1 MTAQANTA
9 PEAPAGANPPTGGEI
24 AVEALIANGVDTLF
38 ALPGVQLDHLFNAL
52 HGAQDRL
59 RVIHSRHEQGVA
71 YMALGYAMASGK
83 VGAYAVVPG
92 PGFLNTGAA
101 LSTAY
106 ATHAPVLAVV
116 GQIVTGAIGQGGGE
130 LHELPDQGAIIA
142 GLTRWSGAAM
152 EADAVAGV
160 MDGAFAALASGKAPA
175 GVELPANVLKNRA
188 SEGVEIAA
196 AVAPAPS
203 AGEPELIARAAKMLA
218 GAKAPLIWIGSGALD
233 CREQLVAL
241 SRRLG
246 APVACHLQGRGV
258 MRSDDPWGVGMW
270 EGRKLWADADVILAV
285 GTRLHSMRKRWG
297 VEGREIIRIDHDPA
311 QFARGE
317 APTLAIEAEAGAA
330 LTALVAAVQAEPAPE
345 GVEARQA
352 HVAEL
357 KTAKA
362 MEFEEKLAPQM
373 AYLRAIRAALP
384 EDAAVVCD
392 YTQIGYAATGALPV
406 DLPRRLITPGYQG
419 TLGFGYATTLG
430 VKVALP
436 DTPVVGLCGDGGFL
450 FTGNEIATAVQF
462 GINAVGVI
470 FADGAYGNVRRMQA
484 NLHGGKMIST
494 ELRNPDFVAY
504 AESFGAE
511 ARRVDSPEGL
521 EEALRWAITRPGPTI
536 IEVTMPVL
544 PDPWALLE
552 PA

>member
-1 MTAQANTA
+1 MTEDAAA
-9 PEAPAGANPPTGGEI
+9 LANPPTGGEI

-59 RVIHSRHEQGVA
+59 RVIHARHEQGVA
-71 YMALGYAMASGK
+71 YMALGYAMATGK

-106 ATHAPVLAVV
+106 ATHAPVLAVI
-116 GQIVTGAIGQGGGE
+116 GQIVTGAIGKGGGE
-130 LHELPDQGAIIA
+130 LHELPDQGAILA

-152 EADAVAGV
+152 SADEVAGV
-160 MDGAFAALASGKAPA
+160 MDGAFASLASGRAPA
-175 GVELPANVLKNRA
+175 GVELPADVLKNRA
-188 SEGVEIAA
+188 SEGVEVVPAAPPAPGAGDPALIEKAA
-196 AVAPAPS
+196 A
-203 AGEPELIARAAKMLA
+203 MLA
-218 GAKAPLIWIGSGALD
+218 GAKAPLIWIGGGALE
-233 CREQLVAL
+233 CREQLTAL

-270 EGRKLWADADVILAV
+270 EGRKLWAGADVVLAV
-285 GTRLHSMRKRWG
+285 GTRLHNMRRRWG
-297 VEGREIIRIDHDPA
+297 VEGKEIIRIDLDPA
-311 QFARGE
+311 QFARGA
-317 APTLAIEAEAGAA
+317 APALAIEAEAGAA
-330 LTALVAAVQAEPAPE
+330 LSALVAAVEAGPAPDAAAI
-345 GVEARQA
+345 EARKA
-352 HVAEL
+352 AVAAL
-357 KTAKA
+357 KVEKA
-362 MEFEEKLAPQM
+362 AVFEERLAPQM

-450 FTGNEIATAVQF
+450 FTANEIATAVQF
-462 GINAVGVI
+462 GINAVGVV

-521 EEALRWAITRPGPTI
+521 EEALRWAIGRPGPTI